1 MYKRQVKASG
11 LGADMFAKAV
21 SAISGAKKGGKSS
34 GVNTTMSS
42 ETYLKAYAAR
52 ELDFEDSRSLADVQS
67 LVDTMN
73 AEIA

>member
-1 MYKRQVKASG
+1 M
-11 LGADMFAKAV
+11 
-21 SAISGAKKGGKSS
+21 AISGAKKGGKSS